1 MMRPAP
7 RVDYGPFVP
16 VCVYF
21 APQGWDISP
30 FHTPSDRTLVAKHV
44 GIVSVNYE
52 GTALCYRSI
61 CTEAASV
68 MGEYQHPQITIHS
81 FPLADY
87 MHFVSRLDWEGVG
100 GLLLESAEKVA
111 RAGAEFAIC
120 PANTAHDAFKF
131 MTQRSPIPWLH
142 IVEVVGDVA
151 AARGLSKLGI
161 LGTRFLMDGNLYR
174 EVLSD
179 RGIEAVTPDNE
190 QRERINA
197 FIFDELVKGTL
208 ESSTREY
215 FRNVV
220 ADLAD
225 RGCDAVVMGCTEIPL
240 ILGQEDV
247 EVPLLD
253 STRLLAKAALAEAV
267 GVAAAVTFLR

>member
-1 MMRPAP
+1 
-7 RVDYGPFVP
+7 
-16 VCVYF
+16 
-21 APQGWDISP
+21 
-30 FHTPSDRTLVAKHV
+30 
-44 GIVSVNYE
+44 
-52 GTALCYRSI
+52 
-61 CTEAASV
+61 
-68 MGEYQHPQITIHS
+68 
-81 FPLADY
+81 
-87 MHFVSRLDWEGVG
+87 
-100 GLLLESAEKVA
+100 
-111 RAGAEFAIC
+111 
-120 PANTAHDAFKF
+120 

-151 AARGLSKLGI
+151 AARGLSKIGI

-190 QRERINA
+190 QRERINS
-197 FIFDELVKGTL
+197 FIFDELVKGTF

-220 ADLAD
+220 ADLAN

-247 EVPLLD
+247 KLPLLD
-253 STRLLAKAALAEAV
+253 STRLLAKAALEEA
-267 GVAAAVTFLR
+267 LR